1 MMAELEVGVW
11 SWRERG
17 ARGGVAR
24 ETGIARER
32 AVEKETGV
40 VDEVGEAE
48 GLAS

>member
-17 ARGGVAR
+17 GRIGTARD
-24 ETGIARER
+24 R
-32 AVEKETGV
+32 AVEDEV
-40 VDEVGEAE
+40 VEVGEAG